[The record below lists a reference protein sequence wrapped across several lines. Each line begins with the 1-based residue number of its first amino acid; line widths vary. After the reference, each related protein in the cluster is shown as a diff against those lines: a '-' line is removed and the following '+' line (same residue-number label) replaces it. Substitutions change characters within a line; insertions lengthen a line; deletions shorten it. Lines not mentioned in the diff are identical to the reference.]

1 MPVYEFY
8 CPDCHTIF
16 NFFSRRI
23 NTEKRP
29 SCPKCGRPGLEK
41 QMSIFAISKNRK
53 ETADADAPLQ
63 DIDESKLERAMMAL
77 ASEAENIDE
86 NDPRQA
92 AGLMRKL
99 FDATGLDVGG
109 TMEEAIKR
117 MEEGEDP
124 DKIEEEMGDLFIEED
139 IFKGLGT
146 KKGIKSLKR
155 KYLPPSK
162 DDTLYEM

>member
-8 CPDCHTIF
+8 CSDCHTIF

-29 SCPKCGRPGLEK
+29 PCPRCGRPELEK
-41 QMSIFAISKNRK
+41 QMSIFSISKNRQ
-53 ETADADAPLQ
+53 EPEDDFPLG
-63 DIDESKLERAMMAL
+63 DIDESKLERAMMSL

-92 AGLMRKL
+92 AKLMKKL
-99 FDATGLDVGG
+99 FDATGLEIGG
-109 TMEEAIKR
+109 PMEEAIRR
-117 MEEGEDP
+117 MEAGEDP
-124 DKIEEEMGDLFIEED
+124 DAIEEEMGDLFDDDD
-139 IFKGLGT
+139 IFKNLGT

>member
-8 CPDCHTIF
+8 CSDCHTIF
-16 NFFSRRI
+16 NFFARRI

-29 SCPKCGRPGLEK
+29 SCPKCGRPQLEK
-41 QMSIFAISKNRK
+41 QMSVFAISKNR
-53 ETADADAPLQ
+53 EEADSDSPLP
-63 DIDESKLERAMMAL
+63 DIDESKLERAMMSL

-99 FDATGLDVGG
+99 FDATGLDVRGP
-109 TMEEAIKR
+109 MEEAIKR

-124 DKIEEEMGDLFIEED
+124 DRIEEEMGDLFSDED
-139 IFKGLGT
+139 IFEGLGT
-146 KKGIKSLKR
+146 KKGIKSLKK
-155 KYLPPSK
+155 KYLPPAK